1 MKKVL
6 FTAIV
11 FVFALVLQAQPP
23 AGDAKPGE
31 WYGEKTS
38 PDGAVS
44 IAELPAKLEK
54 NPSVDVKIKA
64 KVLEVCPKKGCWLKL
79 QVNDST
85 TATVKMKDYGFFLP
99 LAAKG
104 KTIVLDG
111 EAKMKTTSV
120 EELRHYAEDAKKS
133 KGWA

>member
-64 KVLEVCPKKGCWLKL
+64 KVLEVCPKKR
-79 QVNDST
+79 
-85 TATVKMKDYGFFLP
+85 M
-99 LAAKG
+99 LAKIAG
-104 KTIVLDG
+104 Q
-111 EAKMKTTSV
+111 
-120 EELRHYAEDAKKS
+120 
-133 KGWA
+133 